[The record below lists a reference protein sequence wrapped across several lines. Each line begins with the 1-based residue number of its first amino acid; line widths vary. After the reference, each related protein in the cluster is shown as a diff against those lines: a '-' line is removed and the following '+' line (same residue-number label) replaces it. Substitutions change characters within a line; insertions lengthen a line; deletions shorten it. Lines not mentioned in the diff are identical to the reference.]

1 MHPDA
6 AVRRRALCPK
16 ELATAYAGAQ
26 EVSGTARCWK
36 DCAHH
41 PVALAIY
48 AARKAGWQ
56 FVNAVTLRD
65 ASGQERSLVHGSPA
79 VLRQL
84 LLQDFRSSN
93 ASRDAY
99 TAAQRLEAPSH
110 LAEDLRRRGVWLLP
124 VQKLLRS
131 RASGGLTGNEA
142 TRLVQAT
149 TGQLWTG
156 AVLAR
161 RGILASP
168 DCPHCGAE
176 DTVFHRVW
184 ICPFGQNV
192 REVVASADLVRAAV
206 AAGPTSPLFARALA
220 PHPVEPEAARSDGLV
235 VHWARTIDGEGAFR
249 AQQGPIFVDGSAV
262 NPHHPAIA
270 SAACAAVQ
278 VDVEGKVLV
287 SLRAA
292 VPRGWPQTA
301 ACAERLVIGLVAQFV
316 HGHCD
321 IYSDCQGVVQEWNQS
336 ARSTDAR
343 AVWGGL
349 WRQILQTQAERRR
362 SGGIGHI
369 FKCKAHQLKEVCERG
384 DPHDLY
390 VWHGNDAADRA
401 AKETA
406 LAASPS
412 KADIAQYECEYARAV
427 GVART
432 FGRVLALWPPARQL
446 YAGKAAGERG
456 VRDAKAD
463 VYGGRHQWRKCQ
475 PSGCW
480 QCDVCLRTTR
490 QPTIR
495 RGGCLISAAPEGTR
509 VQAATVTA
517 SRLGHAI
524 RIFPT
529 GDVLLL
535 ACVRCGAYAQRQ
547 GVKLARPCPGR
558 AASRAA
564 SRALQHL
571 RAVPPRHPAS
581 GAQLLPARSGH
592 LRGAERDF
600 PACDVAEAGSV
611 AAAS

>member
-16 ELATAYAGAQ
+16 ELVTAYAGAQ

-48 AARKAGWQ
+48 AARKARWQ

-84 LLQDFRSSN
+84 LLQDLRSSN

-99 TAAQRLEAPSH
+99 TAAQRLETPSH

-192 REVVASADLVRAAV
+192 REVVASADLIRAAV

-321 IYSDCQGVVQEWNQS
+321 IYSDCQGVVQEWNQP

-390 VWHGNDAADRA
+390 VWHGNDAPTVLPRRLRSPPAQARPTSRSTSA
-401 AKETA
+401 ST
-406 LAASPS
+406 LAPSGSLAPSGACWRFGPPHDSFTRVRPPASVGCATQRPTFTGAGTSGASASPVDAGS
-412 KADIAQYECEYARAV
+412 ATFACARLGNLPFGA
-427 GVART
+427 GVA
-432 FGRVLALWPPARQL
+432 
-446 YAGKAAGERG
+446 
-456 VRDAKAD
+456 
-463 VYGGRHQWRKCQ
+463 
-475 PSGCW
+475 
-480 QCDVCLRTTR
+480 
-490 QPTIR
+490 
-495 RGGCLISAAPEGTR
+495 
-509 VQAATVTA
+509 
-517 SRLGHAI
+517 
-524 RIFPT
+524 
-529 GDVLLL
+529 
-535 ACVRCGAYAQRQ
+535 
-547 GVKLARPCPGR
+547 
-558 AASRAA
+558 
-564 SRALQHL
+564 
-571 RAVPPRHPAS
+571 
-581 GAQLLPARSGH
+581 
-592 LRGAERDF
+592 
-600 PACDVAEAGSV
+600 
-611 AAAS
+611 